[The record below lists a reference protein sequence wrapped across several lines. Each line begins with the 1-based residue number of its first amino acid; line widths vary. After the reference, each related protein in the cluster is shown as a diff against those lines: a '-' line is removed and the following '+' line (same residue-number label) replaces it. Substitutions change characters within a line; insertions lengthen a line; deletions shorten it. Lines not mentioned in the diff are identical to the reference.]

1 MAART
6 DSTGQPRAEDA
17 RAFLDAIL
25 ACSDAA
31 IVGRARDGTIVSWNK
46 AAELLYGYS
55 AAEAVGR
62 RLRLPSARTAGDR
75 TRQRPPRDGADQKG
89 WRSGPRGPSISPVR
103 NRAGEVTGTAVI
115 AREIVARTII
125 DSQSTSEAK
134 FQSLFEGNPLPMLVY
149 DCETLRFLEVND
161 AAVAHYGY
169 SRDEF
174 LGMRIADIRPAE
186 DIPRLERLL
195 AGERPR
201 IRQSG
206 VWRHRLRD
214 GSLIPVEIV
223 SHLVNWNGR
232 RAALVVAQDVSER
245 TRAEE
250 ALRASEERFRTAFE
264 HAPFGMCLS
273 ARDGRFLQVNAAFS
287 QMLGYSEREL
297 LNGAWQNLTHPADLE
312 RPNRR
317 FSISWLVRRPPWNW
331 RNAMSTRTAAPFGP
345 G

>member
-62 RLRLPSARTAGDR
+62 RDCASPVPGLPETEPGSARLETVQIR
-75 TRQRPPRDGADQKG
+75 KDGA
-89 WRSGPRGPSISPVR
+89 PVHVALSISPVR

-223 SHLVNWNGR
+223 SHLVR
-232 RAALVVAQDVSER
+232 
-245 TRAEE
+245 
-250 ALRASEERFRTAFE
+250 
-264 HAPFGMCLS
+264 
-273 ARDGRFLQVNAAFS
+273 
-287 QMLGYSEREL
+287 
-297 LNGAWQNLTHPADLE
+297 LE
-312 RPNRR
+312 RPARSPGGGSGRQRAHPSRGGAARQRR
-317 FSISWLVRRPPWNW
+317 AVSDGLRTRSFRHVPVRPGRPLPSSE
-331 RNAMSTRTAAPFGP
+331 RRV
-345 G
+345 